1 MSGLTFQGDAI
12 SNFGTYLPAPYIE
25 RIELQD
31 DSVITYISIF
41 ITSTGDDTLDDEIVS
56 KINNDLNVYCLHAAV
71 WAAAQTSNM
80 FGFEEEDWQSVING
94 NKNIFSA
101 YYEYRTQAAA
111 IAAGDVDA
119 EEVETFFGLL
129 EGLVGLYNTRY
140 NILTLDMNAST
151 SVWTRQEDLFT
162 ESGQKIIK
170 FRTSI
175 EYKIGDDVDGATT
188 DGAFS
193 TAYTWDFMDNE
204 PSFWHTFAFASLYE
218 YSDDDIADVVNNK
231 ILLDKITSDVTYEK
245 VFSNGELKNVIT
257 SYVDSQEIVYD
268 QIPIQSISGQY
279 YKADNISHDEIVEY
293 FEDFVTKF
301 KEADVH
307 DESDTDLNDM
317 LDQISTMVQTYG
329 NTAKIIRRLDDLR
342 SLFPSKSSATSVGKL
357 YVRFRKRVISANR
370 AVESGTPLKNILHR
384 NPKILDLRGAEI
396 TDLAASTFDDEWRS
410 KLDEYIYPGQSFIS
424 RNAIYSSTE
433 DNEQAVEDLSQLTT
447 VQEGLEDVYADLLD
461 DLFSSYDTDALVRN
475 RGFFF
480 FDYEKAFRTVA
491 LINRFFSVAKLSKF
505 GINITPYSSFRFSE
519 ASITRTENDGDIVIS
534 CDFDEDVEYPLSK
547 TTTFSNQTNSG
558 LDVYGI
564 ASPGYYSDASAE
576 IQKYSENLLISQETD
591 YLTIRNFV
599 PRQTG
604 SISSEIPDYR
614 LACFS
619 FQDFYD
625 DDIAYYSDST
635 GYTVNI
641 TIEDRTIEVASA
653 LMDHFGSAKDKL
665 DEFVGVVTSDFSY
678 NPTTGDYNEFF
689 NKGITNYYS
698 GNLQEAPWIM
708 APVIYC
714 IHQDLVYDLYDGDT
728 EKILEAAQTIIDSIA
743 PYSGNYEALFSF
755 NEAFQSFNTA
765 IYHAD
770 TGTIGRAVSAL
781 VGTTQ
786 SKTFQSTISYSS
798 AGSHGDS
805 GDIYGVLYVSYAGD
819 VGVGHVGVGEEV
831 SEEDSL
837 GKCSEVMPGWAE
849 EVAIIEGLT
858 DDEDL
863 RKEMLQGIIDVY
875 YSYPDTC
882 YNDYGES
889 TEDLDREDAD
899 DDTEGGM
906 FESMKMF

>member
-1 MSGLTFQGDAI
+1 
-12 SNFGTYLPAPYIE
+12 
-25 RIELQD
+25 
-31 DSVITYISIF
+31 TYISIF
-41 ITSTGDDTLDDEIVS
+41 ITSTEDAQCAEGGSSLDDDIIS
-56 KINNDLNVYCLHAAV
+56 KINGLNVYCLHAAN
-71 WAAAQTSNM
+71 WASATTSDM
-80 FGFEEEDWQSVING
+80 FGLEEEDWQSVTDG

-101 YYEYRTQAAA
+101 YYEYRTQPD
-111 IAAGDVDA
+111 IFSP
-119 EEVETFFGLL
+119 EVETYFGLL
-129 EGLVGLYNTRY
+129 EGIAGLYNTRY
-140 NILTLDMNAST
+140 NLLTLDMNASN
-151 SVWTRQEDLFT
+151 SVWTRQDDMFT

-170 FRTSI
+170 FRTSV
-175 EYKIGDDVDGATT
+175 EYKLGVDSTAAND

-193 TAYTWDFMDNE
+193 TAYSWDFFDNE
-204 PSFWHTFAFASLYE
+204 PSFWYTFAFASLYE
-218 YSDDDIADVVNNK
+218 YSDSDIADVVKNK

-245 VFSNGELKNVIT
+245 VFSNGELQSVVT

-268 QIPIQSISGQY
+268 QNPIQSISGQY
-279 YKADNISHDEIVEY
+279 YKGDNISHDEIVKY

-301 KEADVH
+301 KEEDFYDV
-307 DESDTDLNDM
+307 SDTDLNDM
-317 LDQISTMVQTYG
+317 LDQISATIQTPED
-329 NTAKIIRRLDDLR
+329 TAKIIRKLDDLR

-357 YVRFRKRVISANR
+357 YARFRKRVVTANI
-370 AVESGTPLKNILHR
+370 AVERGTPLKNILHR
-384 NPKILDLRGAEI
+384 NSKFLDLREPDI
-396 TDLAASTFDDEWRS
+396 TDLADSTFDEDWRS
-410 KLDEYIYPGQSFIS
+410 KSDEYIYPDQSFIS

-433 DNEQAVEDLSQLTT
+433 DNEQEVEDLSLSLA
-447 VQEGLEDVYADLLD
+447 VQEGLSDDLTDLLD
-461 DLFSSYDTDALVRN
+461 NLFSSYDTDALVRN

-491 LINRFFSVAKLSKF
+491 LINRFFSVTKLSEF
-505 GINITPYSSFRFSE
+505 GINITPYNSFRFSA

-558 LDVYGI
+558 LDVYGLP
-564 ASPGYYSDASAE
+564 APGYYSDASPAYE
-576 IQKYSENLLISQETD
+576 DVLLISQETD

-599 PRQTG
+599 PRQTD
-604 SISSEIPDYR
+604 SISSGIPDYR

-635 GYTVNI
+635 GYTVDI

-653 LMDHFGSAKDKL
+653 LMDHFGSARDKL
-665 DEFVGVVTSDFSY
+665 DEFMEVVTSDFSY
-678 NPTTGDYNEFF
+678 NPATGDYNEFF

-743 PYSGNYEALFSF
+743 PYSGNYEALYSF
-755 NEAFQSFNTA
+755 NEAFHNFHTD
-765 IYHAD
+765 IYHKI
-770 TGTIGRAVSAL
+770 TGTIGRAVNAL

-786 SKTFQSTISYSS
+786 SKAFQSTISYSS

-805 GDIYGVLYVSYAGD
+805 GDIYGVLYVSFAGD
-819 VGVGHVGVGEEV
+819 VGVGHVGEGEEV
-831 SEEDSL
+831 SEEGSL
-837 GKCSEVMPGWAE
+837 GKCSEVMPGWAD
-849 EVAIIEGLT
+849 EVARIEGLT

-863 RKEMLQGIIDVY
+863 RKTMLDSVIGAM

-882 YNDYGES
+882 DNDYGES
-889 TEDLDREDAD
+889 TDDYDREDV
-899 DDTEGGM
+899 
-906 FESMKMF
+906 